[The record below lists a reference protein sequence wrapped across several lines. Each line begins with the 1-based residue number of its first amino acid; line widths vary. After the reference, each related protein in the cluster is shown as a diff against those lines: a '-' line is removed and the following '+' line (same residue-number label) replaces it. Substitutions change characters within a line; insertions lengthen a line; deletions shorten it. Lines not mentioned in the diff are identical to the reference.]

1 MIEEEL
7 TTKKS
12 IIYSLDPRVK
22 IVIILSFSVIVAILD
37 RAIPIILG
45 LFIALSLVLVARLPI
60 KKVTYRMLIANFLII
75 LLWFFLPF
83 TVPGKTILSFGPLHA
98 TKEGI
103 LYAGLI
109 TLRSNAII
117 LALITL
123 LGTTSMV
130 SIGQALNH
138 LYVPDKLVYL
148 LFLTYRYTHVIYM
161 EYNRLKNAM
170 KIRCFRPGTNIHT
183 YKSYAYLVGMLL
195 VNSYDRAQRIRSA
208 MLCRGFKGKLY
219 YLNNLYLKGYDIVSI
234 IMALII
240 LTALVVCNCLITI
253 HS

>member
-1 MIEEEL
+1 MIEEDL
-7 TTKKS
+7 TTKNTV
-12 IIYSLDPRVK
+12 IHNLDPRVK
-22 IVIILSFSVIVAILD
+22 VIIIVSFSVIVAILD
-37 RAIPIILG
+37 SFIPIILS
-45 LFIALSLVLVARLPI
+45 LFIALILVLCARLPI
-60 KKVTYRMLIANFLII
+60 KKVFSRMVIANLLII

-83 TVPGKTILSFGPLHA
+83 TVPGNITFSIGPLHA
-98 TKEGI
+98 TSQGI

-117 LALITL
+117 LALMTL
-123 LGTTSMV
+123 LGTTSII

-138 LYVPDKLVYL
+138 MYVPNKLVNL

-161 EYNRLKNAM
+161 EYNKLKNAM
-170 KIRCFRPGTNIHT
+170 KIRGFKPGTNIHT

-195 VNSYDRAQRIRSA
+195 VNSYDRGQRIRSA
-208 MLCRGFKGKLY
+208 MLCRGFKGRFY
-219 YLNNLYLKGYDIVSI
+219 HLNNFCIKGHDIVSI

-240 LTALVVCNCLITI
+240 LTTLVVCNCLITI